1 MAGIVRADTLRTNT
15 IKSQDSDVT
24 AMTIDGSGNVSF
36 TAPAT
41 NILSDSGWITATLN
55 SGYTS
60 YSSPYGPVAYRK
72 IGNIVNIQGIT
83 NECPTGVV
91 FTLPAGYRPE
101 QQIIIASQMNNAL
114 GRLDI
119 RRNGE
124 VYISGGANT
133 GWFSCAITFMVAD

>member
-1 MAGIVRADTLRTNT
+1 MTNSVLGVRTIQHTNGT
-15 IKSQDSDVT
+15 D

-41 NILSDSGWITATLN
+41 NILSDSGWITVTLN
-55 SGYTS
+55 SGYTH
-60 YSSPYGPVAYRK
+60 YGDPYGPVKYRK

-83 NECPTGVV
+83 NENPTGVV

-101 QQIIIASQMNNAL
+101 IQIIVSAAMNNDQ

-119 RRNGE
+119 QKNGNVE
-124 VYISGGANT
+124 ITNIPSSGWCSFLT
-133 GWFSCAITFMVAD
+133 TFMVAD

>member
-1 MAGIVRADTLRTNT
+1 MAGIVRADTFRTNT

-41 NILSDSGWITATLN
+41 NILSDSGWITPTLN

-60 YSSPYGPVAYRK
+60 YNSPYGPIAYRK

-83 NECPTGVV
+83 NEAASGVI
-91 FTLPAGYRPE
+91 FTLPVGYRPE
-101 QQIIIASQMNNAL
+101 QQIIIAAQMNNSL

-119 RRNGE
+119 RKDGAVE
-124 VYISGGANT
+124 ITGGPGT
-133 GWFSCAITFMVAD
+133 GWCSCAVTFMVAD

>member
-1 MAGIVRADTLRTNT
+1 MAGIVRADTFRTNT

-55 SGYTS
+55 SGYTH
-60 YSSPYGPVAYRK
+60 YADPYGPVKYRK

-83 NECPTGVV
+83 NENTVGVA

-101 QQIIIASQMNNAL
+101 VQLIIAAEMSNGL

-119 RRNGE
+119 QKNGNVE
-124 VYISGGANT
+124 IISVPNT
-133 GWFSCAITFMVAD
+133 GWCSFYATLMVAD